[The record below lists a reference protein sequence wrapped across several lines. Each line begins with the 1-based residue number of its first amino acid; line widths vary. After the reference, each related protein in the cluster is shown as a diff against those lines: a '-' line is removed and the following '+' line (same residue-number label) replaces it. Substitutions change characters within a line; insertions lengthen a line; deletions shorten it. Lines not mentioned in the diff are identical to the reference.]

1 MYKQDL
7 EQILLGI
14 DEEAE
19 LEIGPRDDRPSVLLV
34 GGSAF
39 MLNDVTNRSVTHD
52 IDVFEA
58 DRCLPRDHSSIPR
71 GEWYGGGIL

>member
-7 EQILLGI
+7 EQTLLGI

-19 LEIGPRDDRPSVLLV
+19 LEIGPRDDRPSV
-34 GGSAF
+34 GGQ
-39 MLNDVTNRSVTHD
+39 VP
-52 IDVFEA
+52 
-58 DRCLPRDHSSIPR
+58 PRDHSSIPR